1 MTTRS
6 LISVTLL
13 AWSALC
19 ALLAQIHFPH
29 FLFICESVEAIY
41 GVLADDVVVS
51 RVMQALVGLLWII
64 GSLAIIVRIM
74 LARRSRRAPLR
85 APSSQ
90 RTLR

>member
-29 FLFICESVEAIY
+29 FLFICESVEALY
-41 GVLADDVVVS
+41 GSLADDVVVS
-51 RVMQALVGLLWII
+51 RFVQALIGLLWMV
-64 GSLAIIVRIM
+64 GSLAIIVCIT
-74 LARRSRRAPLR
+74 LARRPRRAPFR
-85 APSSQ
+85 APSS
-90 RTLR
+90 

>member
-29 FLFICESVEAIY
+29 FLVICESVEALY
-41 GVLADDVVVS
+41 GSLADDVVVS
-51 RVMQALVGLLWII
+51 RAMQALIGLLWTV
-64 GSLAIIVRIM
+64 GSLAIIVCIK
-74 LARRSRRAPLR
+74 LARRPRRAPSR
-85 APSSQ
+85 APSS
-90 RTLR
+90 